1 MNKYLLKS
9 ISGAVIV
16 ASVMAISLPA
26 LADSVEDANR
36 FVKMCD
42 TDKDGMVSKAEVMKR
57 AADMMKKMEA
67 DKSGM
72 VDAKKTIALILE
84 LQRGDETSFARPVM
98 MSKAAMMKKLETAF
112 DKVDAKKA
120 GMLDKKQAE
129 AFLRELMKSD
139 G

>member
-9 ISGAVIV
+9 ISGAVIA
-16 ASVMAISLPA
+16 ASVMVTSLPA
-26 LADSVEDANR
+26 FADSVEDANR

-67 DKSGM
+67 DKNGM
-72 VDAKKTIALILE
+72 FDAKKTMALIFE
-84 LQRGDETSFARPVM
+84 LQRGDETPSARPVM
-98 MSKAAMMKKLETAF
+98 MSKADMMKKLETAF

>member
-9 ISGAVIV
+9 ISGAVIA

-84 LQRGDETSFARPVM
+84 LQRSDGTPSARPVM
-98 MSKAAMMKKLETAF
+98 MSKADMMKKLETAF

>member
-9 ISGAVIV
+9 ISSAVIV

-84 LQRGDETSFARPVM
+84 LQRGDVTPSARPVM
-98 MSKAAMMKKLETAF
+98 MSKADMMKKLETAF

>member
-67 DKSGM
+67 DKNGM

-84 LQRGDETSFARPVM
+84 LQRGDVTPSARPVM
-98 MSKAAMMKKLETAF
+98 MSKADMMKKLETAF

>member
-84 LQRGDETSFARPVM
+84 LQRGDVTPSARPVM
-98 MSKAAMMKKLETAF
+98 MSKADMMKKLETAF

>member
-1 MNKYLLKS
+1 MNKFLLKS
-9 ISGAVIV
+9 ISGALIA

-42 TDKDGMVSKAEVMKR
+42 IDKDGMVSKAEVMKH

-84 LQRGDETSFARPVM
+84 LQRGDETPSARTVM
-98 MSKAAMMKKLETAF
+98 MSKADMMKKLETAF

-129 AFLRELMKSD
+129 AFLRELTKSN